1 MQQLWLLVVTPM
13 RALVRVEGTNSGPDF
28 LAPQNGANTKTN
40 FFANH
45 LMLLLL
51 PSLALSLQQL
61 NKKRQHE
68 HELD

>member
-40 FFANH
+40 YMCFCKSSYAFTS
-45 LMLLLL
+45 
-51 PSLALSLQQL
+51 PLSCPLSAAIEQE
-61 NKKRQHE
+61 KAA
-68 HELD
+68 